1 MRGRLVVV
9 GALLASAARAST
21 PEAGLA
27 FSIAYGAPAE
37 CPASTDFEQAVAA
50 RAPGTRSVAASEA
63 TLVFDA
69 EVTKRAA
76 EYSAV
81 LWVTLPDGTRS
92 RRDVT
97 GETCAETLTTLAVIA
112 ALSLEGYRD
121 ARERGSE
128 GAAGDAPD
136 PPPLLPTAVEP
147 GPKAA
152 TPVRA
157 PAPTKADT
165 GVRDEPPARS
175 AKGFSPTPGVFVA
188 GAWESAVAPSPPF
201 GLLAG
206 AELAFR
212 GNGAWRPS
220 VRLGLLYTLTAS
232 EEREGG
238 RAELRLI
245 AARLIACPV
254 ALGVPRSLLVHGC
267 LELDAGVL
275 EGRGLGPAVSSPNTR
290 HMAWLGLGPGV
301 RGEWPFAD
309 WLSLEANA
317 GLRGLAQHNRFKF
330 DPETIVHDVPP
341 ISAGFALGVA
351 GRMP

>member
-9 GALLASAARAST
+9 GTLLASAARAST

-27 FSIAYGAPAE
+27 FSIAYSAPAE
-37 CPASTDFEQAVAA
+37 CPGSTDFEQAVAA
-50 RAPGTRSVAASEA
+50 RAPGTRPVVASEA

-97 GETCAETLTTLAVIA
+97 GETCAETLSTLAVIA
-112 ALSLEGYRD
+112 ALSLEGYRE
-121 ARERGSE
+121 ARNRENE
-128 GAAGDAPD
+128 GAASDAPD
-136 PPPLLPTAVEP
+136 PPPLSPPAVEP
-147 GPKAA
+147 APKAA
-152 TPVRA
+152 LAT
-157 PAPTKADT
+157 APTKADT
-165 GVRDEPPARS
+165 VVRDEPPARS
-175 AKGFSPTPGVFVA
+175 ANAFSPTPGVFVA

-201 GLLAG
+201 GVLAG
-206 AELAFR
+206 AELAFP

-220 VRLGLLYTLTAS
+220 VRLGIFYTLTAS
-232 EEREGG
+232 EVRAGG

-245 AARLIACPV
+245 AARLFACPV
-254 ALGVPRSLLVHGC
+254 ALGVPRSPSVHGC

-351 GRMP
+351 GATP